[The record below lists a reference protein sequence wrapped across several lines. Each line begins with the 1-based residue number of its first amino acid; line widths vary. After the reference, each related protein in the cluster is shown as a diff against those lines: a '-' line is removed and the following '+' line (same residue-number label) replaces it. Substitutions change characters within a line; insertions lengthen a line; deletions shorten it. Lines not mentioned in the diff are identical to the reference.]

1 MSRLRQGLGRRS
13 AALMKHPRHFAQLLL
28 PLVLAL
34 CGWLAIAVEWWRVG
48 IILISAALLAFAAL
62 IWLRLRRMQMRS
74 DRGVRTMVDRLDALA
89 LSVAASKSVTEAKD
103 TRGAEDVKHEEEPPS
118 SDEDKPSSSD
128 VTLSVAAVMTG
139 LPVALLRALDAAA
152 PTSAHEA
159 VLIVPN
165 ALASAVTNWMEATVP
180 GCWTVLGEESDLLRP
195 RAAGTRALVIL
206 DSEDRPTYEGVLD
219 QSFFWWLPRSA
230 HIHLVSHDVVAFAS
244 RLARQHRVGLAL
256 AHHGP
261 GSAQASVTRKKDDR
275 DA

>member
-13 AALMKHPRHFAQLLL
+13 AALVKHPRHFAQLLL

-34 CGWLAIAVEWWRVG
+34 SGWLALAVEWWRVG

-62 IWLRLRRMQMRS
+62 IWFRLRRMQMRS
-74 DRGVRTMVDRLDALA
+74 DRAVRTVASRLDALA
-89 LSVAASKSVTEAKD
+89 LSAAASKSVTEVKD
-103 TRGAEDVKHEEEPPS
+103 ARGAEGVKHEEEPPS
-118 SDEDKPSSSD
+118 PDEDKPSSSD
-128 VTLSVAAVMTG
+128 VTLSVAAVMAG
-139 LPVALLRALDAAA
+139 LPVGLLRALDAAA
-152 PTSAHEA
+152 PTSAEEA
-159 VLIVPN
+159 VLIVPS
-165 ALASAVTNWMEATVP
+165 ALARVVTNWVEARVP
-180 GCWTVLGEESDLLRP
+180 GRWTVFDEESDLLRP

-219 QSFFWWLPRSA
+219 QNFFWWLPRSA

-244 RLARQHRVGLAL
+244 RLARQHKVGLAL
-256 AHHGP
+256 THHGS